1 MASNAI
7 NNTWGR
13 LSLNAMSAK
22 KFYVWKLADFLSRN
36 SMKMSGEEL
45 ADHLNRN
52 GFLTG
57 EGKEY
62 QGGRGTY
69 KLIRETWIWL
79 HDALGLPSEAK
90 KVYEAYCKP
99 DGSHPAE

>member
-1 MASNAI
+1 M
-7 NNTWGR
+7 
-13 LSLNAMSAK
+13 NAMSAK
-22 KFYVWKLADFLSRN
+22 KVYVWKLADFLSQHK
-36 SMKMSGEEL
+36 MKMSGEEL

-57 EGKEY
+57 YGTEY

-69 KLIRETWIWL
+69 KLIRETWIL
-79 HDALGLPSEAK
+79 LNETLGLPDEAK
-90 KVYEAYCKP
+90 KVYDAFCKP